1 LFVTGWEIQV
11 FQHNLQRKM
20 LFVFQTFFTE
30 KGSEKLKT
38 FSLFCEFEVKNS
50 KGSSREVKKI

>member
-1 LFVTGWEIQV
+1 
-11 FQHNLQRKM
+11 M

-38 FSLFCEFEVKNS
+38 FSLFCEFEVKNL
-50 KGSSREVKKI
+50 KGSSKEVKKI

>member
-1 LFVTGWEIQV
+1 
-11 FQHNLQRKM
+11 M

-38 FSLFCEFEVKNS
+38 FLLFCEFEVKNS
-50 KGSSREVKKI
+50 KGSSKEVKKILNFSLLFSVKNA